1 MPVPFFSC
9 RSAARRRPLASLDPV
24 APLASGRAGRR
35 TLPALPA
42 LGALGAAL
50 TLVGCTLGPD
60 YVAPQAATPAS
71 YNDLARIGGDVAS
84 RPQASEPD
92 PAWWRA
98 FDDPQLDSLITRA
111 IAGNLSLQQ
120 AVLRIAAARQQVVQS
135 AAAGMPTLSANA
147 SAKREQ
153 LGLQGILDSSH
164 VSTSELSAVST
175 TAASAVNSLTDP
187 VNVFQGSFDAS
198 WELDLFGKVRR
209 SVESSQAEAREDVES
224 RNDALVSL
232 EAEVARAYVQLR
244 GAQLV
249 ARTLDEQIKIAQDSV
264 DLTHERSRHG
274 LSPQVDVENA
284 SAQLGTLRAQ
294 LPQYE
299 AQTVQAMNGLAVL
312 LGQAPGSLDAELS
325 TVRPMPAL
333 PAAIPVGLPSTLA
346 RRRPDVRQ
354 AEAALH
360 AATANIGVSVAQ
372 LFPSVSLTGQFGLRN
387 TQASYLT
394 HWSSHFYSFGPGVSV
409 PIFEG
414 GRLRASVRM
423 ARAQQ
428 ASAALNYRQT
438 VLSALQDVENGLVNY
453 RTDQARTAALQA
465 ALGSQQNAFELA
477 NESYRQGIDTFLNV
491 LDAQR
496 QLSQA
501 KQQLAQ
507 SQVQTGTDLVAL
519 YKALGGGWQPYQQA
533 NMPTYKIFGPATTV
547 GAADSTAPAGTAPA
561 DTASAGTASADTA
574 SAGTA
579 SAGTAPASSATPVQQ

>member
-1 MPVPFFSC
+1 MPVPFLSH
-9 RSAARRRPLASLDPV
+9 RRRTPLGV
-24 APLASGRAGRR
+24 RR
-35 TLPALPA
+35 GGARVLVALPS
-42 LGALGAAL
+42 LTALGAAL

-60 YVAPQAATPAS
+60 YVAPQAATPAG
-71 YNDLARIGGDVAS
+71 YTDLPRTGGDIAS

-98 FDDPQLDSLITRA
+98 FDDPQLDSLIARA

-120 AVLRIAAARQQVVQS
+120 AVLRIAAAREQVVQS
-135 AAAGMPTLSANA
+135 AAAGLPTLSANA
-147 SAKREQ
+147 SVKREQ
-153 LGLQGILDSSH
+153 LGLQGILDSAH
-164 VSTSELSAVST
+164 VSASTLDAVSPGAGSVLGT
-175 TAASAVNSLTDP
+175 LTDP
-187 VNVFQGSFDAS
+187 VNLFQGSFDAS
-198 WELDLFGKVRR
+198 WELDLFGRVRR
-209 SVESSQAEAREDVES
+209 SVEAAQASAREDVES

-249 ARTLDEQIKIAQDSV
+249 MRTINEQIQVAQDSV
-264 DLTHERSRHG
+264 DLTRERSQHG
-274 LSPQVDVENA
+274 LSPQLDVENA
-284 SAQLGTLRAQ
+284 SAQLGSLRAQ

-333 PAAIPVGLPSTLA
+333 PAAIPVGLPSALA

-354 AEAALH
+354 AEASLH
-360 AATANIGVSVAQ
+360 AATANIGVSVAS
-372 LFPSVSLTGQFGLRN
+372 LFPSISLTGQFGLRN

-394 HWSSHFYSFGPGVSV
+394 RWASHFYAVGPSVSV

-423 ARAQQ
+423 ARAEQ

-453 RTDQARTAALQA
+453 RTDQARTLALQE
-465 ALGSQQNAFELA
+465 ALGAQQNAFNLS
-477 NESYRQGIDTFLNV
+477 NESYRKGIDSFLNV

-519 YKALGGGWQPYQQA
+519 YKALGGGWQPYQQVD
-533 NMPTYKIFGPATTV
+533 MPAYRIFGPATTV
-547 GAADSTAPAGTAPA
+547 GAESGDA
-561 DTASAGTASADTA
+561 ASAGAVSTGAVSTGAVSAGAVSTGAISTGAVSTGAVSTDAASAP
-574 SAGTA
+574 G
-579 SAGTAPASSATPVQQ
+579 PTPP